1 MSHPSGSR
9 EPCPSQEAIR
19 ARCFH
24 PSGVFVE
31 FRKEEIEQSIPD
43 RFEQQVA
50 KYPNRIAVKTRN
62 HTLTY
67 GALNKGANR
76 VARAILAQR
85 GEVNEPIAL
94 LLEQGASLIA
104 AIIGILKAGKI
115 YVPLDPYHP
124 QAWLTFL
131 LEDSQATLIVT
142 NTKNLPLAYKLVPDT
157 RQLINIDELDSSLSG
172 ENPSLSLP
180 PESIACVYYTSG
192 STGQPKGVMQ
202 SHRNVLHDIMNYTNK
217 GHIGG
222 EDRLVLLHSC
232 SFVTSLK
239 VILVTLLNGAA
250 LYPFDLLEEGVSYLA
265 DWLISEKITIGWFV
279 STVYRHFVSTLS
291 GESEFPALRLIILGG
306 ESVSKQDVEAHKKYF
321 SPNCLLVVLLAATEI
336 GTVRLYFID
345 KATRVDGSTVPV
357 GYEVP
362 DKEVLLLD
370 EAGERVGF
378 NGIGEIAV
386 KSRYLASGY
395 WRRPDLTQAKFLPDP
410 EGGDKRIYLTG
421 DLGRTL
427 PDGCLEHIGRKD
439 FQVKIRG
446 HRIDPIEIEAVL
458 GQHPGVRDTVVLAGE
473 GTSGYKPLVA
483 YVVPSQA
490 QAPAASDLRN
500 FLKERL
506 PDYMVPSA
514 FMVLDSLP
522 LTPNGKVDRRALPVP
537 APTRPDLGT
546 PFVAPRNPTEE
557 VLGGIWS
564 EVLGIDQVGII
575 DNFFELGGDSLL
587 ATTVIS
593 RVIQRFQVE
602 LPVQLL
608 FQNPTV
614 AGMAVV
620 IMQNQAKKAGKE
632 EMAGMVAELELLPD
646 KEARRLL
653 TEEAE
658 TERRREKWI
667 EKTEKT
673 IRSTK

>member
-1 MSHPSGSR
+1 M
-9 EPCPSQEAIR
+9 
-19 ARCFH
+19 
-24 PSGVFVE
+24 
-31 FRKEEIEQSIPD
+31 
-43 RFEQQVA
+43 
-50 KYPNRIAVKTRN
+50 
-62 HTLTY
+62 
-67 GALNKGANR
+67 
-76 VARAILAQR
+76 
-85 GEVNEPIAL
+85 
-94 LLEQGASLIA
+94 
-104 AIIGILKAGKI
+104 
-115 YVPLDPYHP
+115 
-124 QAWLTFL
+124 
-131 LEDSQATLIVT
+131 
-142 NTKNLPLAYKLVPDT
+142 
-157 RQLINIDELDSSLSG
+157 
-172 ENPSLSLP
+172 
-180 PESIACVYYTSG
+180 
-192 STGQPKGVMQ
+192 
-202 SHRNVLHDIMNYTNK
+202 
-217 GHIGG
+217 
-222 EDRLVLLHSC
+222 
-232 SFVTSLK
+232 
-239 VILVTLLNGAA
+239 
-250 LYPFDLLEEGVSYLA
+250 
-265 DWLISEKITIGWFV
+265 
-279 STVYRHFVSTLS
+279 
-291 GESEFPALRLIILGG
+291 
-306 ESVSKQDVEAHKKYF
+306 
-321 SPNCLLVVLLAATEI
+321 
-336 GTVRLYFID
+336 
-345 KATRVDGSTVPV
+345 
-357 GYEVP
+357 
-362 DKEVLLLD
+362 
-370 EAGERVGF
+370 
-378 NGIGEIAV
+378 
-386 KSRYLASGY
+386 
-395 WRRPDLTQAKFLPDP
+395 PDP
-410 EGGDKRIYLTG
+410 EGGDKQIYLTG

-483 YVVPSQA
+483 YVVPRQA
-490 QAPAASDLRN
+490 LAPAASDLRN

>member
-1 MSHPSGSR
+1 M
-9 EPCPSQEAIR
+9 
-19 ARCFH
+19 
-24 PSGVFVE
+24 
-31 FRKEEIEQSIPD
+31 
-43 RFEQQVA
+43 
-50 KYPNRIAVKTRN
+50 
-62 HTLTY
+62 
-67 GALNKGANR
+67 
-76 VARAILAQR
+76 AQR
-85 GEVNEPIAL
+85 GDGNEPIAL
-94 LLEQGASLIA
+94 LLENDASMIA
-104 AIIGILKAGKI
+104 GILGVLKAGKI
-115 YVPLDPYHP
+115 YVPLDPSLPSGRLAYM
-124 QAWLTFL
+124 
-131 LEDSQATLIVT
+131 LEDSQARLIVT
-142 NTKNLPLAYKLVPDT
+142 NTHNMSLLSGQAEPGRYVLNV
-157 RQLINIDELDSSLSG
+157 DEISSSLSE
-172 ENPSLSLP
+172 ENLGLSLP
-180 PESIACVYYTSG
+180 PDTLAYILYTSG
-192 STGQPKGVMQ
+192 STGRPKGVV
-202 SHRNVLHDIMNYTNK
+202 HNHCNVLHFVRNYTNDL
-217 GHIGG
+217 HITTD
-222 EDRLVLLHSC
+222 DRQSLLFSC
-232 SFVTSLK
+232 NVAAAVKNIFGA
-239 VILVTLLNGAA
+239 LLNGAM
-250 LYPFDLLEEGVSYLA
+250 LLLLNLREEGLA
-265 DWLISEKITIGWFV
+265 RLSAWLSQEGITLCHAIP
-279 STVYRHFVSTLS
+279 TVFRHFVSNLTGKEVFPKLRVMYLT
-291 GESEFPALRLIILGG
+291 GEPVFKS
-306 ESVSKQDVEAHKKYF
+306 DVEMYKAHF
-321 SPNCLLVVLLAATEI
+321 SSICVLVNGLAATELN
-336 GTVRLYFID
+336 TSRQYFID
-345 KATRVDGSTVPV
+345 RETQISSSLVPV
-357 GYEVP
+357 GYGVE
-362 DKEVLLLD
+362 DTEILLLD
-370 EAGERVGF
+370 EAGAEVSSCGV
-378 NGIGEIAV
+378 GEIAI
-386 KSRYLASGY
+386 KSRYLALGY
-395 WRRPDLTQAKFLPDP
+395 WRQPELTRTVFEPVPAGSG
-410 EGGDKRIYLTG
+410 ERIYRTG
-421 DLGRTL
+421 DLGRML
-427 PDGCLEHIGRKD
+427 PDGCLEHLGRKD

-446 HRIDPIEIEAVL
+446 HRVDLIEIEAVL
-458 GQHPGVRDTVVLAGE
+458 GQHPGVRDTVVLAREDEPGDPSAPLRT
-473 GTSGYKPLVA
+473 GPSAALPSGLRLRVEDRTGKRLAA

-490 QAPAASDLRN
+490 QAPVTSDLRN

-514 FMVLDSLP
+514 FTVLDSLP

-653 TEEAE
+653 TEKAE